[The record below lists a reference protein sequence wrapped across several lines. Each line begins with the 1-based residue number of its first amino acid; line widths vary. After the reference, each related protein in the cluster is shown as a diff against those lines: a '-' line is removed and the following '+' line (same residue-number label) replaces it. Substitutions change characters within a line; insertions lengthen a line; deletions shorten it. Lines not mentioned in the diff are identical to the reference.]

1 MLWAWQMKVEVGDL
15 GEELKRLLQDVKKR
29 RE

>member
-1 MLWAWQMKVEVGDL
+1 MKVEVGDL